1 MQGIMQ
7 FVDMEMNAKIADL
20 LNSTMVEIDGSQGS
34 TRGKIYE
41 KYLVPPTTA
50 AMSLA
55 EVEGE
60 PEIAVL
66 VWRKALAAAG
76 TALSDPIKKPDIGLL
91 TTWPNGTSLLA
102 IDGGKVDVQV
112 ISPGATVR
120 PVDARVKSFPG
131 SNPSFGIEIV
141 HPDLGAP
148 AWFLGIAN
156 RISAYS
162 HAKVAP
168 RYRDKIVALLTDE

>member
-1 MQGIMQ
+1 
-7 FVDMEMNAKIADL
+7 
-20 LNSTMVEIDGSQGS
+20 
-34 TRGKIYE
+34 
-41 KYLVPPTTA
+41 
-50 AMSLA
+50 MSLA
-55 EVEGE
+55 ELEGE

-66 VWRKALAAAG
+66 VWRKALTAAG
-76 TALSDPIKKPDIGLL
+76 TALNDPIKKPDIGLL

-102 IDGGKVDVQV
+102 IEGEKVGVQV

-120 PVDARVKSFPG
+120 PIDARVKRFPG
-131 SNPSFGIEIV
+131 SNPSFGMEIV

-156 RISAYS
+156 LISAYS

-168 RYRDKIVALLTDE
+168 RYRDKIVALLTDCRR